1 MKYYFTKVAATSG
14 SSCSQSRLKGLA
26 CGTIKVMPV
35 ARRSFMTASAGALVV
50 AVQPPAAPAAPSD
63 PRRDPLGVRADFPVV
78 DHRIYLN
85 SAYIAPVHRAVIAAS
100 HEHVEAKSR
109 GSLNVGSLIRTND
122 AVRAQFARMI
132 NATPEEIGLLFSTG
146 DGENVIA
153 NGVGLK
159 PGDNVVVDDLHYT
172 TEFVL
177 YRALEASRGIEL
189 RIVKNRDGAVT
200 AADFEPHID
209 KRTRIVSVA
218 WVSNQNG
225 FRHDMRPIADLAH
238 ANGAL
243 FYADAVQAAGMIDL
257 DVRAA
262 GVDALCSGSY
272 KWLMSEFGVAP
283 FFVSR
288 EAVDR
293 IQTDRIGEFAVERN
307 EPDRHY
313 QLVKNASKFEG
324 TSRSFGAVAQLRASL
339 SYLDKVGISRIEE
352 HTVALAQQLYA
363 GLVKQGYKMF
373 TPPGNRSSIV
383 TFNITKPAD
392 AWRAA
397 LDAARIDVTIRNAQI
412 RVSPALFNNADEI
425 DQLLSVTRRFS

>member
-1 MKYYFTKVAATSG
+1 
-14 SSCSQSRLKGLA
+14 
-26 CGTIKVMPV
+26 MPMD
-35 ARRSFMTASAGALVV
+35 RRSFVAAAAAVASSIDPALAAGA
-50 AVQPPAAPAAPSD
+50 APD
-63 PRRDPLGVRADFPVV
+63 PVRDPLGVRDDFPVAAE
-78 DHRIYLN
+78 RTYLN

-100 HEHVEAKSR
+100 RAYMEEKSK
-109 GSLNVGSLIRTND
+109 GSLEVGGLISATD
-122 AVRAQFARMI
+122 AVRAQFARLV
-132 NATPEEIGLLFSTG
+132 NATPDEIGLLFSTG

-153 NGVGLK
+153 NGVGLRA
-159 PGDNVVVDDLHYT
+159 GDNVVVDDLHYS

-209 KRTRIVSVA
+209 RRTRIVSVA

-238 ANGAL
+238 AHGAI

-288 EAVDR
+288 DAVDR
-293 IQTDRIGEFAVERN
+293 LQSDRIGEFSVERE
-307 EPDRHY
+307 EPGWHY
-313 QLVKNASKFEG
+313 ELVKNARKFEG
-324 TSRSFGAVAQLRASL
+324 TSRSFGAVAQLQASL
-339 SYLDKVGISRIEE
+339 SYLEKVGSTRIEE
-352 HTVALAQQLYA
+352 HTVALAQQIHQ
-363 GLVKQGYKMF
+363 GLVKQGYRMF

-383 TFNITKPAD
+383 TFFFSRPAD
-392 AWRAA
+392 DFRAA
-397 LDAARIDVTIRNAQI
+397 FRTAKIDVTVRAAQV
-412 RVSPALFNNADEI
+412 RVAPALFNNADEI
-425 DQLLSVTRRFS
+425 ERFLDVTKRLV

>member
-1 MKYYFTKVAATSG
+1 MSI
-14 SSCSQSRLKGLA
+14 L
-26 CGTIKVMPV
+26 
-35 ARRSFMTASAGALVV
+35 RRSFVTTAAAGFVSAI
-50 AVQPPAAPAAPSD
+50 QPAAVEAAP
-63 PRRDPLGVRADFPVV
+63 PDPLGVRGDFPVV
-78 DHRIYLN
+78 EDRIYLN

-100 HEHVEAKSR
+100 QAHVEAKSKGTLQVAGLLR
-109 GSLNVGSLIRTND
+109 SNE
-122 AVRAQFARMI
+122 AVRVQFARLI

-177 YRALEASRGIEL
+177 YRALETSHGVEL
-189 RIVKNRDGAVT
+189 RIVKNRDEAVT
-200 AADFEPHID
+200 AADFEPHIN

-238 ANGAL
+238 AHGAI

-288 EAVDR
+288 ETVDR
-293 IQTDRIGEFAVERN
+293 LQSDRIGEFAVARN

-313 QLVKNASKFEG
+313 ELVKNASKFEG
-324 TSRSFGAVAQLRASL
+324 TSRSFGAVAQLQASL
-339 SYLDKVGISRIEE
+339 SYLEKVGVPRIEE
-352 HTVALAQQLYA
+352 HTVALAHQLYA

-373 TPPGNRSSIV
+373 TPLANRSSIV
-383 TFNITKPAD
+383 TFYITKPAD
-392 AWRAA
+392 AFRAA
-397 LDAARIDVTIRNAQI
+397 FHAAKIDVTIRNAQV
-412 RVSPALFNNADEI
+412 RVSPALFNNTDEI
-425 DQLLSVTRRFS
+425 DHFLSITKKLS

>member
-1 MKYYFTKVAATSG
+1 MG
-14 SSCSQSRLKGLA
+14 SDCD
-26 CGTIKVMPV
+26 TIKIMSV
-35 ARRSFMTASAGALVV
+35 ARRSFMTASAAGFV
-50 AVQPPAAPAAPSD
+50 AAIQPPDASAAPMD
-63 PRRDPLGVRADFPVV
+63 PRFDPLGIRADFPVV
-78 DHRIYLN
+78 DLRIYLN
-85 SAYIAPVHRAVIAAS
+85 SAYIAPVHREGIAAS
-100 HEHVEAKSR
+100 HAHLEAKSK
-109 GSLNVGSLIRTND
+109 GSLNVASLIRTNT
-122 AVRAQFARMI
+122 AVRIQFARMI

-189 RIVKNRDGAVT
+189 RIVKNREGAVT

-209 KRTRIVSVA
+209 RRTRIVSVA

-238 ANGAL
+238 AHGAL

-293 IQTDRIGEFAVERN
+293 IQSDRIGEFAVARD
-307 EPDRHY
+307 EPDGHY

-339 SYLDKVGISRIEE
+339 SYLERVGVPRIEE
-352 HTVALAQQLYA
+352 HTVGLAQQLHA

-383 TFNITKPAD
+383 TFYITKPAD

-397 LDAARIDVTIRNAQI
+397 LEAAKIDVTVRNAQV
-412 RVSPALFNNADEI
+412 RVSPALFNNVDEI
-425 DQLLSVTRRFS
+425 DQLLSVTKKLS

>member
-1 MKYYFTKVAATSG
+1 VALG
-14 SSCSQSRLKGLA
+14 Y
-26 CGTIKVMPV
+26 TIKIMSV
-35 ARRSFMTASAGALVV
+35 ARRSFVAASAAGFV
-50 AVQPPAAPAAPSD
+50 AAIQPPAAPAAPLD
-63 PRRDPLGVRADFPVV
+63 TTHDPLGVRADFPVV
-78 DHRIYLN
+78 DQRIYLN

-100 HEHVEAKSR
+100 QAHVEAKSK
-109 GSLNVGSLIRTND
+109 GSLDVGSLMRTNSV
-122 AVRAQFARMI
+122 VRAQFARMI
-132 NATPEEIGLLFSTG
+132 KAVPEEIGLLFSTG
-146 DGENVIA
+146 DGENAIA
-153 NGVGLK
+153 NGVGLQ

-200 AADFEPHID
+200 AADFEPHVD

-238 ANGAL
+238 AHGAL

-288 EAVDR
+288 EAVDH
-293 IQTDRIGEFAVERN
+293 IQSDRIGEFGVARED
-307 EPDRHY
+307 PDRHY

-324 TSRSFGAVAQLRASL
+324 TSRSFGAVAQLGASL
-339 SYLDKVGISRIEE
+339 SYLERVGVPRIEE
-352 HTVALAQQLYA
+352 HTVALAQQLHA
-363 GLVKQGYKMF
+363 GLVKHGYKMF
-373 TPPGNRSSIV
+373 TPHGNRSSIV
-383 TFNITKPAD
+383 TFYIKQPMD

-397 LDAARIDVTIRNAQI
+397 VSAAKIDVTVRNAQV

-425 DQLLSVTRRFS
+425 DQLLSVAKKLS